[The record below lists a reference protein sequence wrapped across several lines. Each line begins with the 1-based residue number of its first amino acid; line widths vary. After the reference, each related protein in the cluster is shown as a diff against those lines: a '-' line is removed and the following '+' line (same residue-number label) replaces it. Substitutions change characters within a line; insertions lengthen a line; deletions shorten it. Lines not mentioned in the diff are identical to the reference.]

1 VGDVE
6 GAALEVRDPSGG
18 RHASRGGRPLSP
30 RRLLLLVFLF
40 FALSIP
46 LAWLWREWGVLRYV
60 AFLLEILRALH
71 DAMGWPFTGK
81 GAGGLSLHFLSHVS
95 FLVLVLLTPG
105 LSGRRRLMGA
115 LVGSAV
121 ITAMHL
127 FMITLA
133 NAAFLVGRGAVFK
146 VFPFILVM
154 DGLPLIIWV
163 VVARDFL
170 RTLVPGLGEEPRTSE
185 IPD

>member
-1 VGDVE
+1 VE
-6 GAALEVRDPSGG
+6 DAALEAGDSSGG
-18 RHASRGGRPLSP
+18 KHAASGGGRPLSV
-30 RRLLLLVFLF
+30 RRLLLLLVLF

-46 LAWLWREWGVLRYV
+46 LAWLWREWGVARYV
-60 AFLLEILRALH
+60 VFLLKISRALH
-71 DAMGWPFTGK
+71 DALGWPFTGK
-81 GAGGLSLHFLSHVS
+81 GAGGLSLRFVSHIP

-105 LSGRRRLMGA
+105 LSGRRRLTGA

-127 FMITLA
+127 FLITLT

-146 VFPFILVM
+146 VFPFIFVM
-154 DGLPLIIWV
+154 DGLPLIIWM

-170 RTLVPGLGEEPRTSE
+170 RTLVPGLREEPRTGE
-185 IPD
+185 TPD